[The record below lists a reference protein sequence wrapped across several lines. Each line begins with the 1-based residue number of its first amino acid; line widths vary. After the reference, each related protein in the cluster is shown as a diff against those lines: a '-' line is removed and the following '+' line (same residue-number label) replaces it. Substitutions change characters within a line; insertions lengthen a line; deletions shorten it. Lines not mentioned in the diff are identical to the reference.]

1 MNFSQTH
8 LENESVANGLP
19 GWPSPSLLPTT
30 VDLNKSYRISWL
42 NTHAAFFCFLEFY
55 LCECKYLLAL
65 LAFLNGKLILIS
77 SGGIKQHRP

>member
-42 NTHAAFFCFLEFY
+42 NIHAAFFFVFWNSIYVNANIYLICLLFLM
-55 LCECKYLLAL
+55 A
-65 LAFLNGKLILIS
+65 S
-77 SGGIKQHRP
+77 